1 MKWVWSVLLALCAAN
16 AVAQHRFGSEDVYPP
31 WDAIEHK
38 VPEPV
43 REALPRPLPV
53 AAVTQREAEGGTVK
67 APRRTSLFADGRFQ
81 ALTADRRGF
90 KVGDLVTVM
99 IYENASASSSA
110 DTGASRDAGVGVTL
124 TRPSRPTSSLSGST
138 TNDFTGAGRTQRSG
152 RILAQLTVAVKEV
165 LSNQDLILVGEQQ
178 LDINGERQMI
188 RLEGR
193 VRPKDI
199 NELNTVPSS
208 RVAEAKITFMGDG
221 VVGERQRPGW
231 WQQFLTLFGL

>member
-1 MKWVWSVLLALCAAN
+1 M
-16 AVAQHRFGSEDVYPP
+16 GD
-31 WDAIEHK
+31 DA
-38 VPEPV
+38 
-43 REALPRPLPV
+43 
-53 AAVTQREAEGGTVK
+53 
-67 APRRTSLFADGRFQ
+67 
-81 ALTADRRGF
+81 GF

-99 IYENASASSSA
+99 SYENASASSSA